1 MEPGDFVEARRRLE
15 AKARPGGVKLTSLA
29 EAAGWVKD
37 GDVVAIGGCCYSRT
51 PLALLM
57 EILRQ
62 ERRGL
67 TLARNL
73 MCYEGEW
80 FIAAQAVET
89 IVSSWFGIGLP
100 WGLSRPFRQAVEGG
114 QVRYEEWSHLA
125 LGLRF
130 RAGAMGVPFLPSLSM
145 LGSDLMGVGSAKTM
159 ECPFTG
165 ETIALVP
172 ALFPDV
178 AVLHVHRADR
188 LGNCQIDGY
197 PHMDVDIALASTTVL
212 ITAEEIVSE
221 EQIRSQPDRTKIPG
235 FAIDALVEVP
245 YGAFPHECYGLYE
258 ADFDHFDKY
267 VSEGSSQGSEGVR
280 EYLDRYVYNTPDHKD
295 YLSLFGAGT
304 LERKARDAQQLVG
317 GG

>member
-1 MEPGDFVEARRRLE
+1 MKPGDFVEARRRLE
-15 AKARPGGVKLTSLA
+15 AKARPGGVKLTSLT

-37 GDVVAIGGCCYSRT
+37 GDVVAIGGICYSRT
-51 PLALLM
+51 PLAMLM

-62 ERRGL
+62 KRSGL

-80 FIAAQAVET
+80 FIAARAVENL
-89 IVSSWFGIGLP
+89 VSSWFGIGLP
-100 WGLSRPFRQAVEGG
+100 WGLSRVFRQAVEGG
-114 QVRYEEWSHLA
+114 QVSFEEWSHLA

-130 RAGAMGVPFLPSLSM
+130 RAGAMGVPFLPSLTM

-159 ECPFTG
+159 ACPFTG
-165 ETIALVP
+165 ETVSIVP

-212 ITAEEIVSE
+212 VTAEEIVSE
-221 EQIRSQPDRTKIPG
+221 DQIRSQPDRTIIPG
-235 FAIDALVEVP
+235 FAVDALVEVP

-267 VSEGSSQGSEGVR
+267 VSEGSSQGADGVCK
-280 EYLDRYVYNTPDHKD
+280 YLDQYVYGTADHKD
-295 YLSLFGAGT
+295 YLKLFGEGT
-304 LERKARDAQQLVG
+304 LQRMAQNARRLVG

>member
-1 MEPGDFVEARRRLE
+1 
-15 AKARPGGVKLTSLA
+15 
-29 EAAGWVKD
+29 
-37 GDVVAIGGCCYSRT
+37 
-51 PLALLM
+51 
-57 EILRQ
+57 
-62 ERRGL
+62 
-67 TLARNL
+67 
-73 MCYEGEW
+73 
-80 FIAAQAVET
+80 
-89 IVSSWFGIGLP
+89 
-100 WGLSRPFRQAVEGG
+100 
-114 QVRYEEWSHLA
+114 
-125 LGLRF
+125 
-130 RAGAMGVPFLPSLSM
+130 
-145 LGSDLMGVGSAKTM
+145 MGVGGEGRRGWGSDKTV
-159 ECPFTG
+159 ECPATG
-165 ETIALVP
+165 GTSALIP
-172 ALFPDV
+172 GRCRDG

-235 FAIDALVEVP
+235 FAVDALVEVP

-317 GG
+317 RG